1 MKRSAPQK
9 NSSTFQTTSSSGY
22 DAKTMMLLDRIANRR
37 RELAWYNPKDK
48 SASPNRRVASSVRRT
63 EPTTHM
69 SDSQD
74 WFRISSHGQTRGLSG
89 KKKGGGVRPDS
100 APPVQVQT
108 LKFSEGGHGG
118 VTNHVAPA
126 NGAGPMIKGGFPSR
140 VPFKTQS
147 QFVSPRSSSSSNS
160 KETPRS
166 HTPRRTHASPRRPS
180 KVAPVVKRT
189 SAQR

>member
-126 NGAGPMIKGGFPSR
+126 NGAGAMIKGGFPSR
-140 VPFKTQS
+140 VPFKTQIKS
-147 QFVSPRSSSSSNS
+147 DKFPSSSLRVHPLRPTRR
-160 KETPRS
+160 KPRAVTRPAA
-166 HTPRRTHASPRRPS
+166 HTPRRAARPKWRPS
-180 KVAPVVKRT
+180 
-189 SAQR
+189 